1 MTTKT
6 LTFAAAITAIAV
18 STTAFAG
25 ELPTYEAN
33 GFPVT
38 PVQVGVLGA
47 ANVQQQ
53 ATAPATTLTPVQ
65 ASVLTPRKTKTAT
78 IGEVVR

>member
-1 MTTKT
+1 MNTKT
-6 LTFAAAITAIAV
+6 LTFAAAITAIAL
-18 STTAFAG
+18 STSAFAG

-33 GFPVT
+33 GFPIT

-53 ATAPATTLTPVQ
+53 AMVPAAVLTPVQ
-65 ASVLTPRKTKTAT
+65 ASVLTPRKVKTA
-78 IGEVVR
+78 IVGETR

>member
-1 MTTKT
+1 MNIKI
-6 LTFAAAITAIAV
+6 LSFAAAIMTIAV
-18 STTAFAG
+18 STAAFAG

-38 PVQVGVLGA
+38 PVQVAVLGA
-47 ANVQQQ
+47 AHVQQQ
-53 ATAPATTLTPVQ
+53 ATAPATTLTAVQ

>member
-1 MTTKT
+1 MNKKT
-6 LTFAAAITAIAV
+6 LSFAAAITAIAV

-33 GFPVT
+33 GFPAS
-38 PVQVGVLGA
+38 PVQLSVLGA

-53 ATAPATTLTPVQ
+53 ATVPTGLTPVQ
-65 ASVLTPRKTKTAT
+65 ASVLTPRKMKTAT
-78 IGEVVR
+78 VGETR

>member
-1 MTTKT
+1 MNTKT

-53 ATAPATTLTPVQ
+53 ATAPATDAHTCP
-65 ASVLTPRKTKTAT
+65 
-78 IGEVVR
+78 GERADAAQDEDRDHR

>member
-25 ELPTYEAN
+25 ELSTYEAN

-53 ATAPATTLTPVQ
+53 ATAPATTLYTCP
-65 ASVLTPRKTKTAT
+65 
-78 IGEVVR
+78 GERADAAQDEDRDHR

>member
-1 MTTKT
+1 MNKKT

-18 STTAFAG
+18 STSAFAG

-33 GFPVT
+33 GFPVS

-53 ATAPATTLTPVQ
+53 AAAPTTTLTAVQ
-65 ASVLTPRKTKTAT
+65 ASVLTPRKTRTAT
-78 IGEVVR
+78 VGTAQ

>member
-1 MTTKT
+1 MNKKT
-6 LTFAAAITAIAV
+6 FTFAAAITAVAL
-18 STTAFAG
+18 STSAFAG
-25 ELPTYEAN
+25 ELPAYEAN

-53 ATAPATTLTPVQ
+53 ATAPAATLTAHQ
-65 ASVLTPRKTKTAT
+65 ASVLTPRKVKTAT
-78 IGEVVR
+78 VGAGQ